1 MTERLERF
9 LSLSANLTGFDRLE
23 LLETGV
29 LADYLEVVDQAIS
42 TGRVDSILSAY
53 SALADSP
60 DRDQAIGTRI
70 LDDEQ
75 HGPVARSLMVLWYTG
90 TWQPVIHSSQSP
102 EQADLDQPRVVS
114 PAAYMA
120 GLQWRTI
127 HAHPAGALPPGFGS
141 WAHPPLGDFS

>member
-1 MTERLERF
+1 MNERLAQF
-9 LSLSANLTGFDRLE
+9 LSLSANLTGFNRLE

-29 LADYLEVVDQAIS
+29 LTDYLEVVDQAIS
-42 TGRVDSILSAY
+42 TDRVDLILSAH
-53 SALADSP
+53 SELADSP
-60 DRDQAIGTRI
+60 DLDQAIGTRI
-70 LDDEQ
+70 LDDQ
-75 HGPVARSLMVLWYTG
+75 QLGPVARSLIVLWYTG
-90 TWQPVIHSSQSP
+90 TWQPVIDSTQSP
-102 EQADLDQPRVVS
+102 QPADLDQPRVVS